1 MVPSLESGKTEKIN
15 VEVECGRQADRQ
27 TDRQTNTDR
36 QTDRKTDRKADSDSQ
51 SNRAIINMLT
61 DHHNARGID
70 SFRT

>member
-1 MVPSLESGKTEKIN
+1 MRSS
-15 VEVECGRQADRQ
+15 VEDRQ
-27 TDRQTNTDR
+27 TDKQTDR